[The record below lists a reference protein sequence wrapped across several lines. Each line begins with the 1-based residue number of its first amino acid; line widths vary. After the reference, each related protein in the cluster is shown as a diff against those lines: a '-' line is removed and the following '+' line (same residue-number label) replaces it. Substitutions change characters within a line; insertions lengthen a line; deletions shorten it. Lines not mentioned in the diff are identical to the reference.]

1 MTAAGDWILM
11 RGNLPRVP
19 VDDIVISERENDV
32 VLGTHGRSII
42 VLDDASLLEHLAP
55 PVLSAAAHLFPL
67 RPAVQHYELRML
79 PFPGAS
85 EFSAPNPPA
94 GALITYFLR
103 EDPPPPPKPAES
115 VAPAPPGTTGTTGA
129 TADPKP
135 AEPRVKVT
143 ITAPDGSV
151 VRELEGPDKKGINRI
166 AWDLRYPLP
175 FTPLETDEGWFGKPK
190 GTFVLPG
197 EYTVRLRARGQDLSQ
212 KVTVRVDPR
221 ARTTPAAL
229 EARFKASRSVTEL
242 QRAFVDADAL
252 GQSMHDELER
262 MRKLLK
268 DGPEH
273 AALKSA
279 HEALS
284 KKVTEARDRIK
295 GGWGGPRFRIFDLAG
310 QLQASTAAPTDAQ
323 ARSLEQLTADVT
335 AAVGT
340 LNTIATV
347 DFPAFEKTAAG
358 VLSAWYLK
366 PVKAPGK

>member
-1 MTAAGDWILM
+1 M
-11 RGNLPRVP
+11 
-19 VDDIVISERENDV
+19 
-32 VLGTHGRSII
+32 
-42 VLDDASLLEHLAP
+42 
-55 PVLSAAAHLFPL
+55 
-67 RPAVQHYELRML
+67 QHYELRML
-79 PFPGAS
+79 PLPGAPS
-85 EFSAPNPPA
+85 SPRPTRPA

-115 VAPAPPGTTGTTGA
+115 VAPPAPGTTGT
-129 TADPKP
+129 P
-135 AEPRVKVT
+135 ARPPTRNRPSRRVKVT

-151 VRELEGPDKKGINRI
+151 VRELEGPDRRGSTALRGTSAIRFRSRRSRPTKGGS
-166 AWDLRYPLP
+166 AS
-175 FTPLETDEGWFGKPK
+175 PK
-190 GTFVLPG
+190 GPSCCPG
-197 EYTVRLRARGQDLSQ
+197 QYTVRLRARGQDLSQ

-358 VLSAWYLK
+358 VLSAVLK